1 MIDIVDILRKK
12 YELSGRQAKKLIK
25 NGCVLIDN
33 KPVTSKHINKNNIE
47 KITLNIEKPEIRYNI
62 QNFFIKQT
70 AHILFLYK
78 PSFMHTERITPF
90 DTLTLQDI
98 VKNEF
103 SGYKLIS
110 RLDYETDGVV
120 AAIKNL
126 PKYST
131 RKQYLAFICGKL
143 TKNIKLSYEID
154 ASHRKKVKVLD
165 KKGKNETVFS
175 PIKYFKDDS
184 GENITLIT
192 ATLNYASRHQIRAYC
207 AHIGMPIVGDTLYG
221 YKNHKKMLL
230 HCKYTKI
237 ISSLLKENG
246 IEAYSPNWQEF
257 VKSFD

>member
-33 KPVTSKHINKNNIE
+33 KPVTSRHINKSSTE
-47 KITLNIEKPEIRYNI
+47 KITINIQKPEIRYNT

-70 AHILFLYK
+70 PNILFLYK
-78 PSFMHTERITPF
+78 PPFMHTERITPF
-90 DTLTLQDI
+90 DPLTLQDI

-103 SGYKLIS
+103 SGYRLIS
-110 RLDYETDGVV
+110 RLDFETDGVI
-120 AAIKNL
+120 AAVKNL
-126 PKYST
+126 PEYST
-131 RKQYLAFICGKL
+131 RKQYLAFISGKL
-143 TKNIKLSYEID
+143 TESMKLSYKID
-154 ASHRKKVKVLD
+154 ASHRKNVKVLN
-165 KKGKNETVFS
+165 KRGENEIVFT

-192 ATLNYASRHQIRAYC
+192 ASLDYASRHQIRAYC

-221 YKNHKKMLL
+221 NRGHKRMLL

-237 ISSLLKENG
+237 ISSLLKENE
-246 IEAYSPNWQEF
+246 IQAYSPNWQEF